1 MKKWDLVAIAA
12 EVIGAVC
19 TVVGFLAAAK
29 KSEGIEDTV
38 HRLMLEDKSN
48 GSTRKN

>member
-1 MKKWDLVAIAA
+1 MKKWDLVAIGA
-12 EVIGAVC
+12 EVLGAIC

-29 KSEGIEDTV
+29 KSEGLEDTV

-48 GSTRKN
+48 DRKRKN